1 MFIFYNNMIT
11 KYLFKLTG
19 LTILIWTIVFLLQTA
34 VYALPN
40 ERIETHLSQSAE
52 VFEAEGTYPLLMD
65 GYNSQL
71 DNWTDSVMLLTAS
84 YKNGDS
90 VIRQAA
96 QNIYPRE
103 NGVDPTDTLI
113 KYDNDK
119 EYTEFSYSRYWNG
132 YIIWLR
138 LLLVFMN
145 YQKIRMLIMS
155 IQILLFVLALK
166 VLYDK
171 NRKLCIPLSLLF
183 IFFNPVATMI
193 SMQFSTVVNLLF
205 LTIIIMLRWWD
216 YFEKQW
222 NFILLFWIVGVLT
235 NIFDFFTFPL
245 ITLGVPL
252 IIYLCT
258 IKWTTEKGSGTIAV
272 KGSGTV
278 AWFVG
283 YGLTWTAK
291 WVLAT
296 LVTGKN
302 VIINALGQVHYRS
315 SNQGETGT
323 INFADVIAENMKSGY
338 NPIIVLCLIIMA
350 TIFMFRL
357 IKFKRINN
365 KEKGFILMIGTYPLI
380 WEIVIKNHEY
390 IHHWFTFRNLGI
402 LVFALF
408 TFMMVCMPGASMDEE

>member
-1 MFIFYNNMIT
+1 MFVAYNNMIT

-138 LLLVFMN
+138 PLLVFMN

-171 NRKLCIPLSLLF
+171 NRKLCIPLCLLF
-183 IFFNPVATMI
+183 IFFNPAATII

-258 IKWTTEKGSGTIAV
+258 IKWTTEKGSGTNVV
-272 KGSGTV
+272 KITST
-278 AWFVG
+278 
-283 YGLTWTAK
+283 
-291 WVLAT
+291 
-296 LVTGKN
+296 
-302 VIINALGQVHYRS
+302 
-315 SNQGETGT
+315 
-323 INFADVIAENMKSGY
+323 
-338 NPIIVLCLIIMA
+338 
-350 TIFMFRL
+350 
-357 IKFKRINN
+357 
-365 KEKGFILMIGTYPLI
+365 
-380 WEIVIKNHEY
+380 
-390 IHHWFTFRNLGI
+390 
-402 LVFALF
+402 
-408 TFMMVCMPGASMDEE
+408 